1 MPAVSS
7 TGKAAQGRRP
17 LKLRLLLTLYS
28 NGNIAGCALALLGP
42 VLLFAG
48 VIGPGWLFIT
58 AGLYAGGWLLGWAG
72 RQAPQIERRIE
83 DTLTVEETLTRLDTL
98 AAGVAPHLTS
108 DMNGHLRSVRTSIAE
123 VLPRLLG
130 ERSHHDANLFTVRET
145 VLRYLPETLANYV
158 ALPPAFRT
166 THVLTDGKTARQI
179 LADQLALLDGKMR
192 EIVANV
198 AGADAQALLANG
210 KFLEMKFQQPDF
222 LAGMA

>member
-17 LKLRLLLTLYS
+17 VKLRLLLTLYS

-48 VIGPGWLFIT
+48 VIGPGWLIIT

-72 RQAPQIERRIE
+72 RQAPLIERRIE
-83 DTLTVEETLTRLDTL
+83 DTLTIEETLARLDTL

-198 AGADAQALLANG
+198 AGADAHALLANG